1 MLESRI
7 QANIKKKLTGLGW
20 LVFKFESPGQRG
32 VPDLIAISPDGETVY
47 LEVKQPGKQATAYQ
61 MHLHRK
67 ILAHGARVYV
77 VHSVDEALHVIGL
90 ASSAAGTAARI

>member
-32 VPDLIAISPDGETVY
+32 VPDLIVISPDGETVY

-61 MHLHRK
+61 AVTSSSLK
-67 ILAHGARVYV
+67 ITWIRPQELR
-77 VHSVDEALHVIGL
+77 E
-90 ASSAAGTAARI
+90 

>member
-47 LEVKQPGKQATAYQ
+47 LEVKQPGEQATAYQ
-61 MHLHRK
+61 AHLHRK
-67 ILAHGARVYV
+67 ILAHRARVL
-77 VHSVDEALHVIGL
+77 SV
-90 ASSAAGTAARI
+90 

>member
-61 MHLHRK
+61 AHLHRK
-67 ILAHGARVYV
+67 MLAQGARVYV
-77 VHSVDEALHVIGL
+77 VHNVAEAVHVIGL
-90 ASSAAGTAARI
+90 AAG